1 MALVEVRGLSL
12 ISDLLRRVSSN
23 RFEIFTTVSSDGFET
38 ARIEIK
44 KIIRLRNYKYVEM
57 NW

>member
-12 ISDLLRRVSSN
+12 ISDLLRRVSSI
-23 RFEIFTTVSSDGFET
+23 RFEIFTTVSSEGFET

-44 KIIRLRNYKYVEM
+44 NHEVE
-57 NW
+57 